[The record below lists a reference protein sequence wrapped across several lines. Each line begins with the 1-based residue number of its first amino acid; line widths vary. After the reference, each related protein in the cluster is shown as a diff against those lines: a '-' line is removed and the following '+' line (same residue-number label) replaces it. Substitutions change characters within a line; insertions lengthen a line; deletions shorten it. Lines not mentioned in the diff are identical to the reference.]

1 MAMPA
6 LPARWR
12 VEESRGKDDGRSIVG
27 RLSLV
32 RRVGLAMERELACF
46 GVGERVWRC
55 WEGSGT
61 GVVGGVD
68 HGFMPAG
75 EGEHYVFSEGGDG
88 LG

>member
-1 MAMPA
+1 MPA

-12 VEESRGKDDGRSIVG
+12 VEESRGKDDGRSMVG

-32 RRVGLAMERELACF
+32 RRVGLAVEGVSLFC
-46 GVGERVWRC
+46 VGERLW
-55 WEGSGT
+55 GGIGT

-68 HGFMPAG
+68 HGFMPTG

>member
-1 MAMPA
+1 MPA

-12 VEESRGKDDGRSIVG
+12 VEGSRGEDDGRSIVE

-32 RRVGLAMERELACF
+32 RRVGLAVEGVSLFCV
-46 GVGERVWRC
+46 VGERVWGC

-75 EGEHYVFSEGGDG
+75 EGEHHFFGEGGRG
-88 LG
+88 LW